1 MPRDNYKYATVSI
14 FNRVGGKRSS
24 FLPTFVFRP
33 FTPPYV
39 RFRIRRTNSP
49 LAVTF
54 PLSGRFRDLHPLEH
68 VRAGR
73 TKKAVEDLDL
83 QPPFQWSQQG
93 MILRPPDY
101 ESGATNQ
108 LSYGTVVFVSFERLP
123 RWTSTIQ
130 ILTTE
135 RLLRFEFLVRLA
147 SISKYSKNL
156 TAPFHECCRLD

>member
-1 MPRDNYKYATVSI
+1 MMTQLFVQSVFFNNRNRMSIGDDVHIGILDIVSVYEKTRRFFAT
-14 FNRVGGKRSS
+14 G
-24 FLPTFVFRP
+24 L
-33 FTPPYV
+33 
-39 RFRIRRTNSP
+39 
-49 LAVTF
+49 L
-54 PLSGRFRDLHPLEH
+54 
-68 VRAGR
+68 
-73 TKKAVEDLDL
+73 
-83 QPPFQWSQQG
+83 WSQQG

-123 RWTSTIQ
+123 RWTSIIQ

-156 TAPFHECCRLD
+156 TAS